1 MPTWSEIA
9 REVANL
15 QANHDP
21 HPFDTVRRKYLLQ
34 LSNYTKRD
42 TILYATRW
50 IQPGFRAGDVESIID
65 EDLEGIMEVT
75 HGLNSKKLDIILHS
89 PGGSAEATEAIV
101 SYLRKKFEH
110 IRVIV
115 PHAAMSAATM
125 WACSANEVLM
135 GKHSFLGPIDPQIIL
150 TSDNGQSLTPA
161 QAILD
166 QFELAKQQCAD
177 LSLLNAWIPMLKLYG
192 PALLVQCQNAIDL
205 SQELVKQWLKTY
217 MLAGSKYAS
226 RDALRIARALADHR
240 SFKSHARHLDRN
252 KVRNLSG
259 SVGLV
264 VSDLETDQT
273 LQDMVLSVYHSSMLV
288 FGSTLTAK
296 IIENQMGKAFIKTMQ
311 LPVTPVPPASG
322 PPPKSPG
329 SIPPSAP

>member
-1 MPTWSEIA
+1 
-9 REVANL
+9 
-15 QANHDP
+15 
-21 HPFDTVRRKYLLQ
+21 

-65 EDLEGIMEVT
+65 EDLEGLMEVA
-75 HGLNSKKLDIILHS
+75 HGLKSKKLDIILHS
-89 PGGSAEATEAIV
+89 PGGSGEATEAMV
-101 SYLRKKFEH
+101 SYLRKKFDH

-125 WACSANEVLM
+125 WACSANEILM
-135 GKHSFLGPIDPQIIL
+135 GKHSFLGPIDPQIIM
-150 TSDNGQSLTPA
+150 TSEGGQSLIPA

-166 QFELAKQQCAD
+166 QFELAKEQCSD

-192 PALLVQCQNAIDL
+192 PALLVQCRNAIDL

-217 MLAGSKYAS
+217 MLSGSKYAS

-240 SFKSHARHLDRN
+240 LFKSHARHLDRD

-264 VSDLETDQT
+264 VVDLELDQT
-273 LQDMVLSVYHSSMLV
+273 LQDLVLSVYHSSMLV

-311 LPVTPVPPASG
+311 LPIMPTPYATGPPAAPG
-322 PPPKSPG
+322 PSRPPG
-329 SIPPSAP
+329 TPP

>member
-1 MPTWSEIA
+1 M
-9 REVANL
+9 
-15 QANHDP
+15 
-21 HPFDTVRRKYLLQ
+21 
-34 LSNYTKRD
+34 SNYTKRD

-65 EDLEGIMEVT
+65 EDLEGLMEVA
-75 HGLNSKKLDIILHS
+75 HGLKSKKLDIILHS
-89 PGGSAEATEAIV
+89 PGGSGEATEAMV
-101 SYLRKKFEH
+101 SYLRKKFDH

-125 WACSANEVLM
+125 WACSANEILM
-135 GKHSFLGPIDPQIIL
+135 GKHSFLGPIDPQIIM
-150 TSDNGQSLTPA
+150 TSEGGQSLIPA

-166 QFELAKQQCAD
+166 QFELAKEQCSD

-192 PALLVQCQNAIDL
+192 PALLVQCRNAIDL

-217 MLAGSKYAS
+217 MLSGSKYAS

-240 SFKSHARHLDRN
+240 LFKSHARHLDRD

-264 VSDLETDQT
+264 VVDLELDQT
-273 LQDMVLSVYHSSMLV
+273 LQDLVLSVYHSSMLV

-311 LPVTPVPPASG
+311 LPIMPTPYATGPPAAPG
-322 PPPKSPG
+322 PSRPPG
-329 SIPPSAP
+329 TPP

>member
-1 MPTWSEIA
+1 M
-9 REVANL
+9 
-15 QANHDP
+15 
-21 HPFDTVRRKYLLQ
+21 LQ

-65 EDLEGIMEVT
+65 EDLEGLMEVT
-75 HGLNSKKLDIILHS
+75 HGLKSKKLDIILHS
-89 PGGSAEATEAIV
+89 PGGSGEATEAMV
-101 SYLRKKFEH
+101 LYLRKKFDH

-135 GKHSFLGPIDPQIIL
+135 GKHSFLGPIDPQIIMP
-150 TSDNGQSLTPA
+150 SEGGQSLIPA

-166 QFELAKQQCAD
+166 QFELAKKQCSD

-192 PALLVQCQNAIDL
+192 PALLVQCRNAIEL

-217 MLAGSKYAS
+217 MLSDTKYPS
-226 RDALRIARALADHR
+226 RNALRIARALADHR
-240 SFKSHARHLDRN
+240 LFKSHARHLDRD

-264 VSDLETDQT
+264 VVDLELDQT
-273 LQDMVLSVYHSSMLV
+273 LQDLVLSVYHSSMLV
-288 FGSTLTAK
+288 FGSTPTAK
-296 IIENQMGKAFIKTMQ
+296 IIENQMGKAFIKTMLQ
-311 LPVTPVPPASG
+311 LPIMPTPYATRPPG
-322 PPPKSPG
+322 TPP
-329 SIPPSAP
+329 

>member
-1 MPTWSEIA
+1 M
-9 REVANL
+9 
-15 QANHDP
+15 
-21 HPFDTVRRKYLLQ
+21 LQ

-65 EDLEGIMEVT
+65 EDLEGLMEVA
-75 HGLNSKKLDIILHS
+75 HGLKSKKLDIILHS
-89 PGGSAEATEAIV
+89 PGGSGEATEAMV
-101 SYLRKKFEH
+101 SYLRKKFDH

-125 WACSANEVLM
+125 WACSANEILM
-135 GKHSFLGPIDPQIIL
+135 GKHSFLGPIDPQIVM
-150 TSDNGQSLTPA
+150 TSEGGQSMIPA

-166 QFELAKQQCAD
+166 QFELAKEQCSD

-192 PALLVQCQNAIDL
+192 PALLVQCRNAIDL

-217 MLAGSKYAS
+217 MLSGSKYAS
-226 RDALRIARALADHR
+226 RDARRIARALADHR
-240 SFKSHARHLDRN
+240 LFKSHARHLDRD

-264 VSDLETDQT
+264 VVDLELDQT
-273 LQDMVLSVYHSSMLV
+273 LQDLVLSVYHSSMLV

-311 LPVTPVPPASG
+311 LPIMSPPNPTGPPAAPAPSKPLG
-322 PPPKSPG
+322 TPP
-329 SIPPSAP
+329 